1 MRLDSHPSFGFLPVA
16 VISYPPSRI
25 CRSRD
30 TNMQRPRGVT
40 ILATLVIVLA
50 CLNLLTG
57 VLVITGA
64 IPFEKATG
72 SLPDL
77 GDMQASFEQ
86 TVKVLM
92 VLFSVA
98 GFAVGVGLLLMKNW
112 ARAIT
117 RVLCVLGLLGALIQM
132 IQAFTVKDA
141 PSFLFYALAG
151 GAYYWAFFYLGR
163 KHLRDAFAPP
173 PPAGSPPPPP
183 DSPGPGSAG

>member
-1 MRLDSHPSFGFLPVA
+1 
-16 VISYPPSRI
+16 
-25 CRSRD
+25 
-30 TNMQRPRGVT
+30 MQRPRGVT
-40 ILATLVIVLA
+40 ILATLAIVLA

-57 VLVITGA
+57 VLLITDA

-98 GFAVGVGLLLMKNW
+98 GFVVGAGLLLMKNW

-132 IQAFTVKDA
+132 IQAFTIKDA

-151 GAYYWAFFYLGR
+151 GAYYWAFFYLGQKQIR
-163 KHLRDAFAPP
+163 AAFSPA
-173 PPAGSPPPPP
+173 PPAGSPPTTPAPPGP
-183 DSPGPGSAG
+183 DSTS